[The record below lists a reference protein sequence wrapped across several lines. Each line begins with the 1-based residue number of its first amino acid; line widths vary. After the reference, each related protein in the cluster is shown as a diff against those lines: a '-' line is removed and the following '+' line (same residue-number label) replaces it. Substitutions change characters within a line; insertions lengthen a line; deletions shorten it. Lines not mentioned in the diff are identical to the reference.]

1 MKTYIIYAIKGF
13 DCIVDGKAYHPIRAM
28 VGIVEKVGSVDKI
41 TGIKLVKCAN
51 DFTADTNKKCNIY
64 FDDNGKAVAVK
75 YINA

>member
-28 VGIVEKVGSVDKI
+28 VGIVEKVGSVDKV